1 VILETGAAIGGF
13 LFSGEGFMAVSIS
26 DRKWIL
32 DADGVTREK
41 IEFMLDSPSDISL
54 LPDPSR
60 ISASSVALIK
70 PSKLDV
76 FIVNGAWTEL
86 EQGEA

>member
-1 VILETGAAIGGF
+1 
-13 LFSGEGFMAVSIS
+13 MAVSIK
-26 DRKWIL
+26 DRKWVMEE
-32 DADGVTREK
+32 DGTRKER

-76 FIVNGAWTEL
+76 FIVNGAWAEL
-86 EQGEA
+86 EQVEA